1 MAGPSGFM
9 VAFAM
14 GFMVPNSRAFAPFH
28 HIDGVPGD
36 ICSSLII
43 TAAAALLQDTQQG
56 LPSPIYPPPAPPHP
70 PGLGPAARA
79 EGRTDAAGGW
89 GGSGA
94 GGAMEGGDRRGLH
107 LPSSPAPL
115 QQLPKPAIFHAA
127 TSSLQPICHLE
138 VGQLGYDFFRKNPPR
153 FKFARYHDF
162 HPDDSP
168 PGWKLNFSKAWTGFK
183 VKCAAKLLG
192 CLGHQGEARRLVN
205 GFAMFDQEMDPKN
218 DFSLVFSV
226 KNALFL
232 EARLVE
238 AERAEFPVVWRGSWT
253 DYAQT
258 YMNQQATA
266 LLNRCMAQFS
276 PHRPALAWYSDL
288 SKAKNDGLVG
298 LKARAT
304 IQDLLERINDPNAD
318 EQALVPSSPRSV
330 EACFRLGLDP
340 HDLQYHPVKW
350 YAKKEDVDGDV
361 THARFERFEYV
372 RQERLRALIEQRK
385 QLVDEGW
392 QPADQR
398 GFQGLG
404 TSTLR
409 REASGGNAASSSMV
423 EQEKQRLEVLKRRQ
437 EKDLQQLVNHELSRK
452 ELAERQQRK
461 VEELERRNQE
471 LQRQRLEQ
479 EAARSAK
486 QREIELLKAAE
497 EQELLRK
504 ARLQA
509 EERNQWVA
517 KAHDRR
523 MAAEKAEQ
531 EKAMKR
537 KAAQDDLER
546 RQKAEEARRQTD
558 AILAAQA
565 EEVRLRRLDMDKRDA
580 EREKRLQQELKQRT
594 LANIEKR
601 KKADLRIQSALDQ
614 NAQLVQQK
622 RSTFMAREAEA
633 AVRRKELEEIR
644 LRQEEQ
650 KRQEE
655 LRRERDRHDKYMS
668 AVEMEAQ
675 RRASIKARAEEK
687 ERMLSELYE
696 KRRKENDL
704 KRVEQDFQLKLRL
717 DKVDAMQKTSLY
729 QRQELLAKILQEY
742 EKTRSLMRDRTEL
755 QRQRKMTNMQ
765 SSMQRQ
771 AISQV
776 MDALKSSKGMRVL
789 AQGGGQININQL
801 LGSVRPSTAY

>member
-1 MAGPSGFM
+1 
-9 VAFAM
+9 
-14 GFMVPNSRAFAPFH
+14 
-28 HIDGVPGD
+28 
-36 ICSSLII
+36 
-43 TAAAALLQDTQQG
+43 
-56 LPSPIYPPPAPPHP
+56 
-70 PGLGPAARA
+70 
-79 EGRTDAAGGW
+79 
-89 GGSGA
+89 
-94 GGAMEGGDRRGLH
+94 
-107 LPSSPAPL
+107 
-115 QQLPKPAIFHAA
+115 
-127 TSSLQPICHLE
+127 
-138 VGQLGYDFFRKNPPR
+138 
-153 FKFARYHDF
+153 
-162 HPDDSP
+162 
-168 PGWKLNFSKAWTGFK
+168 
-183 VKCAAKLLG
+183 
-192 CLGHQGEARRLVN
+192 
-205 GFAMFDQEMDPKN
+205 
-218 DFSLVFSV
+218 
-226 KNALFL
+226 
-232 EARLVE
+232 
-238 AERAEFPVVWRGSWT
+238 
-253 DYAQT
+253 
-258 YMNQQATA
+258 
-266 LLNRCMAQFS
+266 MAQFS

-350 YAKKEDVDGDV
+350 YAKKEDVDSDV

-509 EERNQWVA
+509 EERNQ
-517 KAHDRR
+517 HDRR